1 MFIMSF
7 NLVESVK
14 EVLSGDM
21 TNKIAGAVGE
31 SSANVQQALNGV
43 IPSILT
49 GILLK
54 AESGEVQETLNLA
67 TDASRID
74 IPHNLNSLSAWNG
87 NSRGMDFLKIIFGE
101 KTTELAAALSGYS
114 GISQESVSA
123 LMSISAPAALGVL
136 GNHILDTNMNA
147 SGLRSFLNGQKRKI
161 LNSMPL
167 GLFLEGILG
176 VEDLSA
182 VAEKF
187 RTTDISQ
194 TKTRKVARWVWLLIL
209 GLIALAA
216 GLYYYNL
223 QKPSVQNSP
232 PLADTVKAARD
243 TTTSNSIPENPLALK
258 LPDGTV
264 VNAKRGSVEAQL
276 IDFFN
281 DPESKPSRRYPYNF
295 DQVEFNQGTAVITNE
310 SMSQIQNVAMIL
322 KAYPNAKIKI
332 GGFNEKGGDS
342 AGNRA
347 LSESRAASISAALKT
362 AGAGRSQIISVE
374 GFGSDFARYPED
386 APDSLKAKD
395 HRISISIRAK

>member
-1 MFIMSF
+1 
-7 NLVESVK
+7 
-14 EVLSGDM
+14 
-21 TNKIAGAVGE
+21 
-31 SSANVQQALNGV
+31 
-43 IPSILT
+43 
-49 GILLK
+49 
-54 AESGEVQETLNLA
+54 
-67 TDASRID
+67 
-74 IPHNLNSLSAWNG
+74 
-87 NSRGMDFLKIIFGE
+87 MDFLKIIFGE
-101 KTTELAAALSGYS
+101 KTTELVAALSGYS

-147 SGLRSFLNGQKRKI
+147 SGLRSFLNGQKKKI

-187 RTTDISQ
+187 RTTAISQ
-194 TKTRKVARWVWLLIL
+194 TKTRKVARWVWLLII

-216 GLYYYNL
+216 GLYYNS

-243 TTTSNSIPENPLALK
+243 TTTANSTPENPLALK

-264 VNAKRGSVEAQL
+264 VNAKRGGVEAQL

-310 SMSQIQNVAMIL
+310 SMPQIQNVAMIL

-395 HRISISIRAK
+395 RRISISIRAK

>member
-21 TNKIAGAVGE
+21 TNKIAAIVGD

-101 KTTELAAALSGYS
+101 KTTELAAALSGYA

-161 LNSMPL
+161 LNAMPL

-176 VEDLSA
+176 VEDLSS

-194 TKTRKVARWVWLLIL
+194 AKPRRAARWVWLLIT
-209 GLIALAA
+209 GVIVLAA

-232 PLADTVKAARD
+232 PVTDTVKAALD
-243 TTTSNSIPENPLALK
+243 TMAAIATPENPLAIK
-258 LPDGTV
+258 LPDGSV
-264 VNAKRGSVEAQL
+264 INAKKGGIEVQL

-295 DQVEFNQGTAVITNE
+295 DQVQFNPGTAVITSE
-310 SMSQIQNVAMIL
+310 SMPQIQNVAMIL

-347 LSESRAASISAALKT
+347 LSESRATSISAALKA
-362 AGAGRSQIISVE
+362 AGAGKSQIISVE
-374 GFGSDFARYPED
+374 GFGSDFAKYPED

-395 HRISISIRAK
+395 HRISISIRGK